1 MKLELEGISSRR
13 DIINDSR
20 GTGFWI
26 LWKWPIVINLVRIVS
41 ESKVPGV
48 DHRLSLFSFFL
59 LPLLFVLSRLVFP
72 FFPPSLLFFLYSF
85 LL

>member
-48 DHRLSLFSFFL
+48 DHRLSLFLL
-59 LPLLFVLSRLVFP
+59 LPLRFCSILSRLVP
-72 FFPPSLLFFLYSF
+72 FLIPSLLVFLYSF